1 MNSTLI
7 FIGIVMVCIGVTL
20 YINLNLL
27 NKLNE
32 KLEAEKKRLIS
43 EINKIN
49 CPENDQENDDC
60 KIQIPS
66 FTPLT
71 MLEELRI

>member
-7 FIGIVMVCIGVTL
+7 FIGIVMICIGVTL

-32 KLEAEKKRLIS
+32 KLETEKKRLIS

-49 CPENDQENDDC
+49 CPENEQENDC

-66 FTPLT
+66 FTTLT